1 MPTKHRRLA
10 LVRDPEVDAAL
21 QRARSALHS
30 DKPDAA
36 LARELLLAGAEVLAP
51 EPEDEFIANLVR
63 KFPGVRPARM
73 TMAEALRRRGPL
85 PPFDPEDPY
94 PGTRALQEQ
103 REDTI

>member
-21 QRARSALHS
+21 ERARGALHS

-36 LARELLLAGAEVLAP
+36 LARELLLAGAEVVAP
-51 EPEDEFIANLVR
+51 EPEDPFIARLLR
-63 KFPGVRPARM
+63 DFPGTRPAKY
-73 TMAEALRRRGPL
+73 TPEEALARRGPL
-85 PPFDPEDPY
+85 PPMDPDDPY
-94 PGTRALQEQ
+94 AGTRALQEQ

>member
-21 QRARSALHS
+21 ERARGALDS

-36 LARELLLAGAEVLAP
+36 LARELLLAGADVVAP
-51 EPEDEFIANLVR
+51 EPEDPFIAKLLR
-63 KFPGVRPARM
+63 DFPGTRIAQRTPE
-73 TMAEALRRRGPL
+73 EALERAGPL
-85 PPFDPEDPY
+85 PPMDPDDPY
-94 PGTRALQEQ
+94 AVSRALQEL